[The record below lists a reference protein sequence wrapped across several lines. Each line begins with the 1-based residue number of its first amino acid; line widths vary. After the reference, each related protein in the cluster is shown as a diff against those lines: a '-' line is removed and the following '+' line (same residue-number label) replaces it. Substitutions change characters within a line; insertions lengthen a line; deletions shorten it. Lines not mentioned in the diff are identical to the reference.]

1 MAFMLFLIFLSI
13 LGYTL
18 AIVAAGQARGY
29 VALRFIKDN
38 YSIAAE
44 DSLFFK
50 DEPVNEPVNP
60 EEARASLTDKPE
72 NG

>member
-1 MAFMLFLIFLSI
+1 
-13 LGYTL
+13 

-29 VALRFIKDN
+29 VALRYIKDG

-50 DEPVNEPVNP
+50 DEPVNEPVAG
-60 EEARASLTDKPE
+60 EGVQA
-72 NG
+72 